1 MHGTSFNGGKSQ
13 VNFDSL
19 TFAFLDLMKTA
30 QAWNYGGGVNAN
42 VQVTPANMD
51 ANGYPTTVTGGNGY
65 YTTVFIPP
73 TTVRPGN
80 YVCRWIGG
88 GVTTA
93 MNIPGPFVSGSAS
106 GANGRFV
113 FTPNASPVAQQI
125 IVGPS
130 NIGSPYISSIS

>member
-42 VQVTPANMD
+42 GQVSPANMD
-51 ANGYPTTVTGGNGY
+51 ANGYPTIIPSPNGY
-65 YTTVFIPP
+65 NTVVLIPP

-80 YVCRWIGG
+80 YVFRWVGG
-88 GVTTA
+88 DVTTS
-93 MNIPGPFVSGSAS
+93 MLNPGTLVNGSTF

-113 FTPNASPVAQQI
+113 
-125 IVGPS
+125 
-130 NIGSPYISSIS
+130 